1 MFFDVLRDICHD
13 FFAFRGYTGWF
24 FSLVP
29 PRKVLSMELVPPNR
43 EKWLSLQRWQKTLL
57 KKWKSKS
64 EFVKPSLFTV
74 TWQEFF
80 YVWQAVTWTFT
91 FLVGILLSLV
101 NLVIFS
107 LLGGTSSILRTFLGG
122 TSQNKHPVAPP
133 ASTHLQHFETKLTF
147 YIWSILSAFSSTSSP
162 SSSSSW

>member
-1 MFFDVLRDICHD
+1 
-13 FFAFRGYTGWF
+13 
-24 FSLVP
+24 
-29 PRKVLSMELVPPNR
+29 MELVPPNR

-101 NLVIFS
+101 NVVIFS

-122 TSQNKHPVAPP
+122 TSEKNHPVYQEFANI
-133 ASTHLQHFETKLTF
+133 STISTQIICFEHNLGRIGRKTF
-147 YIWSILSAFSSTSSP
+147 ISMFKYFCPCRIFFKSLF
-162 SSSSSW
+162 